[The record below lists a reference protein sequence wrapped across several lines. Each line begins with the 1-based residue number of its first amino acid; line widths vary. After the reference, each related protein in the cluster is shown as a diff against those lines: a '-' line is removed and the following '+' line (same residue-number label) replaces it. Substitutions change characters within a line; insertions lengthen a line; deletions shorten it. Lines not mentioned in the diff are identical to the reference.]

1 MTITKKFPSAQELV
15 EEATKLISGFDIN
28 DLHSATY
35 DVMKK
40 YLNEYY
46 KMKVKG
52 FLGRSEIKKS
62 LDPKMELLLTKEM
75 LKPLMIR
82 DKRGEKIYTN
92 FMEEASRRISQTFQ
106 VISGNI
112 AELCVEKEVRRQGLK
127 RGLHYLK
134 KNKRSDL
141 TFYYPQVNKSKRNHR
156 VEIKNVKLRER
167 AVRGLSFDGDSLLG
181 FFNDPSEFTQNTI
194 NIFDEYCAQ
203 SGGYCYVPKEIINA
217 ISSKLTTK
225 RFRLNTE
232 FAKDMVKFVK
242 TGAI

>member
-1 MTITKKFPSAQELV
+1 MTITKKFPSAKELV
-15 EEATKLISGFDIN
+15 EEAAKLVSGFDIN

-35 DVMKK
+35 GVMKK

-52 FLGRSEIKKS
+52 FLSRPEIKKS

-75 LKPLMIR
+75 LKPLIIR
-82 DKRGEKIYTN
+82 DKNGEKIYNN

-127 RGLHYLK
+127 QGLHYLK

-141 TFYYPQVNKSKRNHR
+141 TFYHSQVNKPKRNHR

-181 FFNDPSEFTQNTI
+181 FFNDPSEFTRNTI
-194 NIFDEYCAQ
+194 DIFDEYCTQ
-203 SGGYCYVPKEIINA
+203 SGGYCYVPKEIISA
-217 ISSKLTTK
+217 ISSKLTAK
-225 RFRLNTE
+225 RFKPNTE

-242 TGAI
+242 TGVI